1 MTSLLIKTE
10 LMPLTVDLS
19 SLTTLPQM
27 TDRQFYEFC
36 RTNRDL
42 RIERTA
48 SGDVIVMPPAG
59 SDTGNRNL
67 KISQQVA
74 N

>member
-42 RIERTA
+42 WIEE
-48 SGDVIVMPPAG
+48 PP
-59 SDTGNRNL
+59 
-67 KISQQVA
+67 VA
-74 N
+74 T